1 MSPSNAGMASYKAK
15 IALPVFE
22 GKDWRSWSVQAKAL
36 LMTKRLWGTVKQRP
50 TPEQAATETW
60 SENNDQAMGYLL
72 QMVHPAYHF
81 VIVDS
86 SSAAGM
92 WIRLQ
97 ENYGQADRGT
107 YDASMT
113 DWINFSVDS
122 SEEPVKFGA
131 RLLQIVQQLNVVSQE
146 LSISPKAEAETVHR
160 LLMAVELTGN
170 YDAIVQVLKNS
181 TGVTVHRCIRDLQH
195 AYEVGKKREAI
206 LNQTAVKISANAT
219 IHPKHVQRYNPPNVP
234 QERRTTP
241 TPTSSFSGRCF
252 WCQKKG
258 HRLADCRAKKAGRP
272 KVQRDQDEEAGNNTI
287 VVCGQGKK
295 IKEPAQAFITIS
307 SAFGTAVEEDWKKAW
322 ILDTGATRH
331 MTGNREH
338 FTTLQDTEKKIS
350 VLLGNDNQLKAEGE
364 GPVEIKTV
372 DGILRLAKVLY
383 VPGLRRNLISYGQ
396 AEQDGFSFTNSK
408 SGITLEHSSQM
419 EKIHARREKNLYI
432 VTSLDDDQEQANA
445 IKMIKGSSLQWHY
458 RLGHAGAS
466 TLAGMQR
473 TGAVLGM
480 EKTSSSAP
488 GEERCEWCQRAKQTR
503 QPFSKERRNRETLK
517 VLSIVSSDLCGPLT
531 TARDGSKYFLTFTD
545 ESSNYTVVI
554 SIRSKSDTFQAFK
567 KVLAWMERAS
577 EKKMKA
583 LRTDGGGEYTSSI
596 FKNFLME
603 QGIDHIMTA
612 PGTPQDNG
620 GAERKN
626 RTLLETMRSI
636 MMQAGMP
643 ENLWTFAL
651 KGAAYIRNR
660 TGYPKTPYER
670 FIGEKPNISNL
681 RPIGCKAWVHVPK
694 NHRSKLH
701 SQAEEAVLV
710 GYEVGSRNYLLMRRD
725 FSVFTS
731 RDVEFDEHI
740 FPMRL
745 KNQQERNHQAEPS
758 VPLIDS
764 DLETD
769 TSDEEETHEEGRL
782 QNPEPQEQPP
792 QEQEVLVQ
800 PEVRQ
805 TRARRPPG
813 EWWRVQA
820 NNSNICHIQEYALSV
835 DSLPTEPKSYQ
846 EAISG
851 KDSIRWKNAMQEEM
865 ESLLKNEVWELVPL
879 PKDRKPISCKWI
891 YKIKMNPDQSIE
903 RFKARLVV
911 RGFSQ
916 KHGID
921 FAETFAPVAKY
932 TSLRLLFGMAVQFDL
947 HILQLDIKTA
957 FLYGDLQEET
967 FMDQPE
973 GFTVGENLVC
983 KLKKTLY
990 GLKQAPRGWNSKI
1003 HSFLMSIGFERTV
1016 SDHCVYI
1023 QEETILLLWVD
1034 DILLFGSESKNHQIQ
1049 KRIASTFDVSLIGAP
1064 KRVVGLHVNRR
1075 DHQMDLHQSVYAS
1088 EVLKR
1093 FGMEDS
1099 KPMSTPLTKVDT
1111 SEEASQEADR
1121 ELFMQFLGSV
1131 MFLAVGTR
1139 PDLSFAIST
1148 LSRAMQQ
1155 PTVGHWVAAKHLLR
1169 YLSGTR
1175 NLGLTFNKCKKFPD
1189 IQIYADADWANN
1201 EDRKSISGIVCT
1213 LGGTAIS
1220 WISKKQSTVALSTT
1234 EAEYQ
1239 ALTEA
1244 AKEALWIRSFLQ
1256 ELKHP
1261 VSEPTIIWN
1270 DNTGAIALSQDPVH
1284 HGRTKHIEI
1293 KHHFIRNL
1301 IQDRVISVQYKPTH
1315 LMPAD
1320 LLTKTLPR
1328 TATVQHR
1335 QFIGLKNCGEE
1346 DHQEEGRQEV
1356 DRQEEDHQEDHQE
1369 KEREAEAAHGVCS
1382 EGGYC
1387 G

>member
-1 MSPSNAGMASYKAK
+1 MTSFKAK
-15 IALPVFE
+15 VALPVFE

-50 TPEQAATETW
+50 TPEQAASEAW

-81 VIVDS
+81 VIVDA

-92 WIRLQ
+92 WMRLQ

-107 YDASMT
+107 YDTSMT
-113 DWINFSVDS
+113 DWINFSVDP

-170 YDAIVQVLKNS
+170 YDATVQVLKNS

-195 AYEVGKKREAI
+195 TYEVSKKREAI
-206 LNQTAVKISANAT
+206 LHQTTAVKISANASF
-219 IHPKHVQRYNPPNVP
+219 HPEQVQKYNSRHVS

-241 TPTSSFSGRCF
+241 ATAPTSSFSGRCF

-258 HRLADCRAKKAGRP
+258 HRQAECRAKKAGRP
-272 KVQRDQDEEAGNNTI
+272 KVQRDQDEEAGHNTI
-287 VVCGQGKK
+287 VTSGQGKK
-295 IKEPAQAFITIS
+295 TKEPAQAFITIS
-307 SAFGTAVEEDWKKAW
+307 SAIGTALEDNWKHSW

-331 MTGNREH
+331 MTGNREYLS
-338 FTTLQDTEKKIS
+338 TLQDTGKKIS
-350 VLLGNDNQLKAEGE
+350 VLLGNDNQLEAEGE

-372 DGILRLAKVLY
+372 DGILCLEQVLY
-383 VPGLRRNLISYGQ
+383 VPGLNRNLISYGQ
-396 AEQDGFSFTNSK
+396 AEQDGFLFTNSK
-408 SGITLEHSSQM
+408 NGITLEHPSQM
-419 EKIHARREKNLYI
+419 KKIHARRQKNLYI
-432 VTSLDDDQEQANA
+432 IASLQDDQEEQVNA

-458 RLGHAGAS
+458 RLGHIGAS
-466 TLAGMQR
+466 TLEGMQR

-480 EKTSSSAP
+480 NKMPSST
-488 GEERCEWCQRAKQTR
+488 GEDRCEWCQKAKQTR
-503 QPFSKERRNRETLK
+503 QPFSKDRRNRETLK
-517 VLSIVSSDLCGPLT
+517 VMTIVSSDLCGPLT
-531 TARDGSKYFLTFTD
+531 TARDGSKYFITFTD

-554 SIRSKSDTFQAFK
+554 NIRSKSDTFQAFK

-577 EKKMKA
+577 ERKLKT
-583 LRTDGGGEYTSSI
+583 LRTDGGGEYTSTV

-636 MMQAGMP
+636 MMQAGMQD
-643 ENLWTFAL
+643 NLWTFAL
-651 KGAAYIRNR
+651 KGAVYIRNR
-660 TGYPKTPYER
+660 TGYPKTPYEH
-670 FIGEKPNISNL
+670 FIGTKPNISNL

-694 NHRSKLH
+694 NHRSKLD
-701 SQAEEAVLV
+701 SQSEEAVLV
-710 GYEVGSRNYLLMRRD
+710 GYEVGSRNYLLMRKD

-745 KNQQERNHQAEPS
+745 KNQQEKSHQARPFLLS
-758 VPLIDS
+758 DDS
-764 DLETD
+764 DLESD
-769 TSDEEETHEEGRL
+769 TSEEQEAHERIGLPHPELQDE
-782 QNPEPQEQPP
+782 PP
-792 QEQEVLVQ
+792 QEQEVPVQ
-800 PEVRQ
+800 PQVRPA
-805 TRARRPPG
+805 RARRPPG

-820 NNSNICHIQEYALSV
+820 NNSDTHHFQEYALSV
-835 DSLPTEPKSYQ
+835 DSLPSEPRSYQ

-865 ESLLKNEVWELVPL
+865 DSLLKNEVWELVPL

-903 RFKARLVV
+903 RYKARLVV

-916 KHGID
+916 RHGID

-973 GFTVGENLVC
+973 GFSVGKNLVC

-1003 HSFLMSIGFERTV
+1003 HSYLMSIGFERTV
-1016 SDHCVYI
+1016 SDHCVYF
-1023 QEETILLLWVD
+1023 QQGTILLLWVD
-1034 DILLFGSESKNHQIQ
+1034 DILLFGSKDKNHQIHD
-1049 KRIASTFDVSLIGAP
+1049 KIASTFDVSLIGDP

-1075 DHQMDLHQSVYAS
+1075 DGQLHLHQSVYTS
-1088 EVLKR
+1088 DVLKR
-1093 FGMEDS
+1093 FGMEES
-1099 KPMSTPLTKVDT
+1099 KPVSTPFTKVDLSEQA
-1111 SEEASQEADR
+1111 SEEADK

-1155 PTVGHWVAAKHLLR
+1155 PTVGHWIAAKHLLR

-1175 NLGLTFNKCKKFPD
+1175 DLGLTYTRSHKFPD

-1201 EDRKSISGIVCT
+1201 QDRKSISGIVCT

-1239 ALTEA
+1239 ALAEA

-1256 ELKHP
+1256 ELQHP
-1261 VSEPTIIWN
+1261 VDQATIIWN

-1293 KHHFIRNL
+1293 KQHFIRNL

-1315 LMPAD
+1315 LLPAD
-1320 LLTKTLPR
+1320 LLTKVLPR
-1328 TATVQHR
+1328 KATVQHR
-1335 QFIGLKNCGEE
+1335 QFLGLKNCGKE
-1346 DHQEEGRQEV
+1346 DHQEEDQA
-1356 DRQEEDHQEDHQE
+1356 
-1369 KEREAEAAHGVCS
+1369 KKI
-1382 EGGYC
+1382 
-1387 G
+1387 